1 MLQTKTKRSFV
12 VYIET
17 KYLNSRSG
25 TLFIFNFRNRDEFEA
40 LMHEWKKH
48 TVDFASD
55 DDVKQ
60 WVKVLNALS
69 ERITDKYATN
79 YFELT
84 SSLFTNEFVVFT
96 QMASSL
102 LALSM
107 THEYMVEIK
116 HEIKELTQGIEEFA
130 EAAGISLDADDESV
144 LGKFR
149 KD

>member
-1 MLQTKTKRSFV
+1 
-12 VYIET
+12 
-17 KYLNSRSG
+17 
-25 TLFIFNFRNRDEFEA
+25 
-40 LMHEWKKH
+40 MHEWKKH